1 MESGK
6 SPAATGRPRDREATK
21 RLLVKAVGRVL
32 AREGFRAVKVNVV
45 AREAGVDKVLI
56 YRYFEGLPGLVAA
69 FANSGDFWPDSRE
82 LAGCDEQAFM
92 ALPFVE
98 RLVVVTRNYLRG
110 LRRRPM
116 TQEILAWR
124 FMEHNEL
131 TAALDSVRQSVG
143 LRILTLLQSN
153 AEAVPDVGGTQ
164 SQAFLLQNNVEAA
177 PGLDITALY
186 VILGSVI
193 NHLGVRG
200 RTEKTFAGLPLDE
213 EATWERLEAMLAR
226 IIHSL
231 FTNSG

>member
-1 MESGK
+1 MKSGQY
-6 SPAATGRPRDREATK
+6 AAAGRPRDREATK
-21 RLLVKAVGRVL
+21 RLLVEAVGRVL
-32 AREGFRAVKVNVV
+32 ARKGFRAVKVNVV

-56 YRYFEGLPGLVAA
+56 YRYFGGLPGLVEA
-69 FANSGDFWPDSRE
+69 FAHSGDFWPDSRE

-110 LRRRPM
+110 LRRRPL

-124 FMEHNEL
+124 FMEQNEL
-131 TAALDSVRQSVG
+131 TEALDSVRQSVG
-143 LRILTLLQSN
+143 IRILTLLQSN
-153 AEAVPDVGGTQ
+153 AEVAPGVGGTQ
-164 SQAFLLQNNVEAA
+164 SLPLLLQNNAEAA
-177 PGLDITALY
+177 PGLDMTALY
-186 VILGSVI
+186 AILGSVV

-200 RTEKTFAGLPLDE
+200 RTEKIFAGLHLDDE
-213 EATWERLEAMLAR
+213 EAWERLEAMLAR

>member
-1 MESGK
+1 MENGK
-6 SPAATGRPRDREATK
+6 CSAAAGRPRDREATK
-21 RLLVKAVGRVL
+21 RLLVEAVGRVL
-32 AREGFRAVKVNVV
+32 ARQGFRAIKVNVV

-56 YRYFEGLPGLVAA
+56 YRYFGGLPGLVAA

-110 LRRRPM
+110 LRRRPL

-124 FMEHNEL
+124 FMEQNEL

-143 LRILTLLQSN
+143 TRILTLLQSN
-153 AEAVPDVGGTQ
+153 TEAAPDVVSAQPLTE
-164 SQAFLLQNNVEAA
+164 LLQNNVEAA

-186 VILGSVI
+186 AILGSVV

-200 RTEKTFAGLPLDE
+200 RTEKIFAGLPLDDE
-213 EATWERLEAMLAR
+213 EAWERLEAMLAR

-231 FTNSG
+231 FANSG